1 MAAKGRF
8 IKDNLL
14 RGFSMW
20 EAGGDYN
27 DLLLNAVRS
36 GAEYACLDRM

>member
-1 MAAKGRF
+1 MTAKGRF
-8 IKDNLL
+8 IKDNRL

-36 GAEYACLDRM
+36 GAEYASLDRL

>member
-8 IKDNLL
+8 IKDNRL
-14 RGFSMW
+14 SMW

-27 DLLLNAVRS
+27 NLLLNAVRS
-36 GAEYACLDRM
+36 GAEYASLDRL